1 MIFLIISTARL
12 RSDPQNDI
20 TFGIEFTRECK
31 ILSAWLLVFYRLK
44 ILLPIFLAEGIDRD
58 RCLFSPLFS
67 PALFSSLAFHK
78 YDFGAQH

>member
-12 RSDPQNDI
+12 RSHPQNDI

-44 ILLPIFLAEGIDRD
+44 IPRRLPFLSPFLPGIVIIAN
-58 RCLFSPLFS
+58 FSQV
-67 PALFSSLAFHK
+67 
-78 YDFGAQH
+78 DFGAQHWGRTWVR